1 MSSYKPWENFYFLML
16 DSIAKE
22 LDKTMYLA
30 NHKNF
35 LLGYR
40 AFQNISVTI
49 ELTIFSDFFIISV
62 PFLIFATYA
71 GGKISFFDGTKSMY
85 RAFKKPILYIAQIF
99 FKAARKLKKC

>member
-1 MSSYKPWENFYFLML
+1 M
-16 DSIAKE
+16 AKE
-22 LDKTMYLA
+22 LVKTMYLA

-40 AFQNISVTI
+40 VFQNISVTL
-49 ELTIFSDFFIISV
+49 ELTTFSDFFIISV

-71 GGKISFFDGTKSMY
+71 GGKIPFFDGTKSMY
-85 RAFKKPILYIAQIF
+85 TAFKKPILYIAQIF

>member
-1 MSSYKPWENFYFLML
+1 ML
-16 DSIAKE
+16 DSMTKE
-22 LDKTMYLA
+22 LVKTIHLA

-40 AFQNISVTI
+40 VFPKIFATL
-49 ELTIFSDFFIISV
+49 ELTFFSDFFIIFM

-71 GGKISFFDGTKSMY
+71 DGKISFFDGTKSKY
-85 RAFKKPILYIAQIF
+85 RAFKKPMLCTAQIF